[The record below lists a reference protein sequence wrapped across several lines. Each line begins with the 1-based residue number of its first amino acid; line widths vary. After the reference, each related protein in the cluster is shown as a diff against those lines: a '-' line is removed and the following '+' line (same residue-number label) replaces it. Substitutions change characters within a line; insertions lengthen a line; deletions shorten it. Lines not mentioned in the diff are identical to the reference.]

1 MESETQ
7 GAQPASSSVW
17 MKVGIV
23 VVLIAVV
30 GFVIYQK
37 GNKAPEETGQTNL
50 HVSETGRA
58 AEQLSQ
64 PNNELSQDEVTN
76 TDEEVY
82 LPSLVDL
89 GSDKCVPCKM
99 MAPILEELK
108 EEYKGIFDGEFINTR
123 EDQTA
128 SSFYNIR
135 LIPTQIFYD
144 AEGNELFR
152 HEGFFS
158 KEDILAKWKELG
170 INLEK
175 KPE

>member
-1 MESETQ
+1 MESEAQ
-7 GAQPASSSVW
+7 GAQPASSSVL

-37 GNKAPEETGQTNL
+37 GNNTSEETGQANL
-50 HVSETGRA
+50 EVSETDRYV
-58 AEQLSQ
+58 EQVSQ
-64 PNNELSQDEVTN
+64 PNAELSQDKATD
-76 TDEEVY
+76 TDEEDY

-108 EEYKGIFDGEFINTR
+108 EEYKGIFDVEFINTR

-144 AEGNELFR
+144 AGGNELFR

-158 KEDILAKWKELG
+158 KEDILKKWEELD
-170 INLEK
+170 IDIEK
-175 KPE
+175 ISK

>member
-1 MESETQ
+1 MENETQ
-7 GAQPASSSVW
+7 GTKPASSSVL

-37 GNKAPEETGQTNL
+37 GNNTPEKSGQTDL
-50 HVSETGRA
+50 HVSETEKS
-58 AEQLSQ
+58 AEQVSQ
-64 PNNELSQDEVTN
+64 QNVEVSQDKIAE
-76 TDEEVY
+76 TDEEVF

-89 GSDKCVPCKM
+89 GSDKCVPCQL

-108 EEYKGIFDGEFINTR
+108 EEYKGIFDVEFINTR

-158 KEDILAKWKELG
+158 KEDILNKWMELG
-170 INLEK
+170 IASEK
-175 KPE
+175 KSR

>member
-1 MESETQ
+1 MENESQ
-7 GAQPASSSVW
+7 GERPTSSSVL

-37 GNKAPEETGQTNL
+37 GNNTPEEAGQTDL
-50 HVSETGRA
+50 QVSDTERS
-58 AEQLSQ
+58 AEQESGRNAQ
-64 PNNELSQDEVTN
+64 SIPADTTETE
-76 TDEEVY
+76 EEVF

-108 EEYKGIFDGEFINTR
+108 EEYKGIFDVEFINTR

-170 INLEK
+170 ISLEK

>member
-1 MESETQ
+1 
-7 GAQPASSSVW
+7 
-17 MKVGIV
+17 MKGGIV

-37 GNKAPEETGQTNL
+37 GNKAPKETGQTNL
-50 HVSETGRA
+50 HVSETDRA
-58 AEQLSQ
+58 AEQVSQ
-64 PNNELSQDEVTN
+64 PNDELSQDEVTN

-108 EEYKGIFDGEFINTR
+108 EEYKGIFDVEFINTR
-123 EDQTA
+123 EDKTA

-158 KEDILAKWKELG
+158 KEDILAKWKELE